1 MARIRKNQ
9 TKSTIEA
16 KWNIAIYIR
25 LSREDGSEDE
35 SKSITEQKKMLE
47 EYVLSYFTNDNY
59 MVFDYYIDDGQT
71 GTDDTR
77 IDFTRMIEDM
87 NQGKINC
94 IICKT
99 LSRAFRNYADQGKYL
114 EEIFPRKGI
123 RFISMSNPHVDS
135 HTDIEAIQNGMEIP
149 INGLMNDRYAAK
161 TSADIRRT
169 FDAKRR
175 RGEFIG
181 GFAPYG
187 YIKDSNN
194 KNKLILDE
202 DVASVVKDIFE
213 WYVNDGFSHSGIAIK
228 LNSLNIPNPT
238 DYKTK
243 VQKLNYRNA
252 KSNVND
258 GLWSQKTISSILK
271 NEMYIGHMIQGR
283 QRIVSYKVHNAISVP
298 EEEWYRVE
306 DTHEAIIDKEMFN
319 KAREL
324 QKRDTRTVAGP
335 RKVYLFSGYF
345 RCADCKKA
353 LRRRANE
360 KHTYYYCRTKI
371 DKGVCDKNAI
381 REDVLYPAVLGAV
394 RLQIKM
400 VESMSEIVR
409 GINEKPQKKT
419 ISDRLI
425 KQLDITKKEHQRLS
439 MASEGLY
446 IDYKTEILSK
456 NDYLKM
462 KKSFDSQL
470 CRLKE
475 SIDLINEEMETLGK
489 GVEISDPYLTAF
501 MKHKDIDTL
510 SRGIVVELI
519 DCIYLHKDGSLTID
533 FNFSD
538 ELKRIADYI
547 ENNQNDTTVI
557 KDEAVS

>member
-1 MARIRKNQ
+1 MARIRKDR
-9 TKSTIEA
+9 TASILEP

-35 SKSITEQKKMLE
+35 SKSITEQKKMLS
-47 EYVLSYFTNDNY
+47 EYVLGYFTNDSY

-77 IDFTRMIEDM
+77 SGFVRMIEDM

-99 LSRAFRNYADQGKYL
+99 LSRAFRNYADQGRYL
-114 EEIFPRKGI
+114 EEIFPGRCI

-135 HTDIEAIQNGMEIP
+135 YTDTEAIQNGMEIP

-169 FDAKRR
+169 FDAKRK

-187 YIKDSNN
+187 YIKDTNN
-194 KNKLILDE
+194 KNKLIPDA
-202 DVASVVKDIFE
+202 DAAFVVKDIFE
-213 WYVNDGFSHSGIAIK
+213 WYVNDGFSHSGIATK

-243 VQKLNYRNA
+243 VQKLNYRN
-252 KSNVND
+252 SNYNVND
-258 GLWSQKTISSILK
+258 GLWSQKTISSILR

-306 DTHEAIIDKEMFN
+306 DTHEAIIDKEIFN

-324 QKRDTRTVAGP
+324 QKRDTRVAASSK
-335 RKVYLFSGYF
+335 KVYLFSGYLK
-345 RCADCKKA
+345 CADCKKA

-360 KHTYYYCRTKI
+360 KYTYYYCRTRT

-381 REDVLYPAVLGAV
+381 REDILYPAILGAV

-409 GINEKPQKKT
+409 RINEKPQKRT
-419 ISDRLI
+419 ASDRLI
-425 KQLDITKKEHQRLS
+425 KQLGITEKEYQRLS

-446 IDYKTEILSK
+446 VDYKTGILSK

-462 KKSFDSQL
+462 KRSFDSQL
-470 CRLKE
+470 CKLKE
-475 SIDLINEEMETLGK
+475 SIDLINEEVETLGK
-489 GVEISDPYLTAF
+489 GVEISDTYLTAF
-501 MKHKDIDTL
+501 VKHKDIDAL

-519 DCIYLHKDGSLTID
+519 DCIYLHKDGSITID

-547 ENNQNDTTVI
+547 ENNQNDTAMM
-557 KDEAVS
+557 KDGAVS